1 VVAEMRSLILR
12 TSLQA
17 ALILTLFACGETVQ
31 VTRPMSASFAQTI
44 AADVDNRSAELQ
56 YVTRIS
62 RTGAPIAARAAGLPG
77 EFALQRKMESGQLRL
92 DGEAARLVRDD
103 DHTSVQI
110 PLVDVRELKISRAG
124 KGALTGSG
132 IGLAA
137 GLGLGV
143 ITAVGAAKGG
153 CQCYPWI
160 AIPVLG
166 TAGALAGAL
175 VGGLFGS
182 PKTWMFTPETSVAT
196 K

>member
-1 VVAEMRSLILR
+1 
-12 TSLQA
+12 
-17 ALILTLFACGETVQ
+17 
-31 VTRPMSASFAQTI
+31 MSASFAQTI
-44 AADVDNRSAELQ
+44 AADVDDRSAELQ

-62 RTGAPIAARAAGLPG
+62 RTGAPLAGGPAGLPS
-77 EFALQRKMESGQLRL
+77 EFALHRNMDSGQLHL

-103 DHTSVQI
+103 DHKSVQI
-110 PLVDVRELKISRAG
+110 PLADVRELKISRAG

-132 IGLAA
+132 IGLAV

-153 CQCYPWI
+153 CQCYPWLG
-160 AIPVLG
+160 IPVLG
-166 TAGALAGAL
+166 TAGALAGGL